1 MPWCPNCNNEYR
13 DGITTCVD
21 CNIPL
26 VDSLP
31 EVAKDT
37 AELAVVKE
45 KAVALRLV
53 KYLRYSGIASATISA
68 DVTERYYRILVNL
81 DVKKEALKHY
91 KAFLIVESERALI
104 QQATQD
110 ETVESDE
117 IDEEFKDLEDFEP
130 EVPDFAEEADELEE
144 TSEEDELEEV
154 KPSTKKQSKSLYA
167 KKEDAYKENQS
178 SGIMFLTFSIV
189 GLIFVALN
197 VTKVI
202 TFINGILS
210 YTVLTAMFVGFFFLG
225 IYSLK
230 RAKEASG
237 GIDAERELTNNI
249 ITYFDSF
256 GDITNIDEADWSD
269 LNDELLYFKRTNL
282 MKKMVT
288 EKFGEQNE
296 DYLDCIIEEYYNSH
310 VS

>member
-1 MPWCPNCNNEYR
+1 MPWCPNCKNEYR

-26 VDSLP
+26 VDSLD
-31 EVAKDT
+31 EVTKET
-37 AELAVVKE
+37 TELAVEKE
-45 KAVALRLV
+45 KVVAIRLV
-53 KYLRYSGIASATISA
+53 KYLRFSGITSATINVDA
-68 DVTERYYRILVNL
+68 TERCYRILVEL
-81 DVKKEALKHY
+81 DNKKDAMKHY
-91 KAFLIVESERALI
+91 KAFQIVESEKALN
-104 QQATQD
+104 QNV
-110 ETVESDE
+110 ELESDD
-117 IDEEFKDLEDFEP
+117 IDEEFKNLEDFTP
-130 EVPDFAEEADELEE
+130 EDPDFTEEAGDIEDAADEVDSEE
-144 TSEEDELEEV
+144 TKTSV
-154 KPSTKKQSKSLYA
+154 SKPSKGLYA
-167 KKEDAYKENQS
+167 KKEDAYRENRS

-197 VTKVI
+197 ATKVI
-202 TFINGILS
+202 TFINGLLS
-210 YTVLTAMFVGFFFLG
+210 YTVLTAMFLSFFFLG

-237 GIDAERELTNNI
+237 HIDAERELTNNI
-249 ITYFDSF
+249 TAYFDSF
-256 GDITNIDEADWSD
+256 GDITNIDEPDWSD

-282 MKKMVT
+282 LKRMVI